1 MTRTRVCFVLAVAI
15 GVVGCVKKSEY
26 EALQGKQRSTQEEL
40 EATRQALAEEQA
52 RTGELNGRVSELEA
66 NLERIK
72 GELAAG
78 KAALE
83 RQTAQSD
90 ARVAEY
96 RRLLDRFKGLI
107 DAGKLKVKVVDGR
120 MMVELP
126 SDILFASGK
135 VDLSEDGAAAIRE
148 IAQVLAEMTDRQFQV
163 EGHTDNKPI
172 RTRRFPNNWAL
183 AAGRA
188 IAVASLMVEAG
199 VQAKNV
205 SAASYG
211 ESHPVG
217 DNETDEGR
225 TANRRIEIVLVPDF
239 SSLPGFTELEKLGS

>member
-148 IAQVLAEMTDRQFQV
+148 IALVLAEMTDRL
-163 EGHTDNKPI
+163 
-172 RTRRFPNNWAL
+172 R
-183 AAGRA
+183 
-188 IAVASLMVEAG
+188 
-199 VQAKNV
+199 
-205 SAASYG
+205 
-211 ESHPVG
+211 
-217 DNETDEGR
+217 
-225 TANRRIEIVLVPDF
+225 
-239 SSLPGFTELEKLGS
+239 